1 MMTSPVLDKSQPL
14 HDLNMT
20 PLIDVLL
27 VLLVMFIIT
36 IPLQTHKVGIDLPT
50 GRVYAAPQPDPVRN
64 RITIDAGD
72 VIRWNGMAVDQAGL
86 RVLLRRSMTLA
97 VEPALDLL
105 PAADARYVLVDSVL
119 AEIKRAGVSKLGLPG
134 NEAYGAF

>member
-1 MMTSPVLDKSQPL
+1 MTPTAPDTSQPL

-36 IPLQTHKVGIDLPT
+36 IPLQTHKVGVDLPSGAT
-50 GRVYAAPQPDPVRN
+50 VGTPDVVRN
-64 RITIDAGD
+64 RITIDAGNI
-72 VIRWNGMAVDQAGL
+72 IRWNGATVDRAVL
-86 RVLLRRSMTLA
+86 RSLLQRSMALP

-105 PAADARYVLVDSVL
+105 PAADARYELVDAVF
-119 AEIKRAGVSKLGLPG
+119 ADIKRAGVTKLGLPG
-134 NEAYGAF
+134 NEAYGQF